1 MTLQTNQK
9 INCCVSNNFP
19 RSTRLS
25 CTELGFEL
33 QLAFSKRKTI
43 IMWSEF
49 ALIVACSKMRQSA
62 YSKGNTP
69 QQRQP
74 VPLHVCHMTF
84 KAASSSSAFKIMN
97 SNCVNVARAACI
109 TFWCYIAGSDTSRQP
124 KNSLFPATSKW
135 IPKLS
140 QSYCFFIWC
149 YNYYIS
155 IMMQHCW
162 S

>member
-9 INCCVSNNFP
+9 INYCVSNNFP

-25 CTELGFEL
+25 CIEQGFEL
-33 QLAFSKRKTI
+33 QLAFSKRKTT

-49 ALIVACSKMRQSA
+49 ALIVACSKMCQSA

-109 TFWCYIAGSDTSRQP
+109 TFWCYMAVGDTSRQP
-124 KNSLFPATSKW
+124 KKLLISCHIKVNPETVSIILFLHVMLQLAYQHYNAPL
-135 IPKLS
+135 LS
-140 QSYCFFIWC
+140 
-149 YNYYIS
+149 
-155 IMMQHCW
+155 
-162 S
+162 